1 MTKYKVSFS
10 GGTTVEAPAQATLKE
25 VMNNA
30 GINFDFPCG
39 GRGRCGK
46 CKIRI
51 VAGANEPQAE
61 DKRAL
66 TEEELAAG
74 VRLACVTRVTN
85 DLEVEFLSDK
95 NISHR
100 ILLSSLN
107 RTAKVEPHIIKRYV
121 EVDKASIYDLRT
133 AWQRIK
139 DHLAAQG
146 DQHEATKARVT
157 VLRRIPDVLQ
167 NSEHKITAVLYKDEI
182 RGLEPGNT
190 SEKLLGMAFDIGT
203 TTIAGYLMDLYTGKE
218 LSVAS
223 TLNPQT
229 QFGADVIS
237 RITHANQDPNGLKE
251 LHRVVTRAV
260 NDLIGE
266 AVKKAGVSRD
276 DVYAVSI
283 VGNTCMHHLFIGVN
297 PRDVA
302 LAPYVPVITD
312 PLVIDPADLNLVINP
327 AGKVFVLPNIAGFV
341 GADTVGVLL
350 ATGLDQSEEIKLIV
364 DIGTNGEMAL
374 GNKDKIL
381 ACSTAAGPAFE
392 GAQIS
397 CGMRGASG
405 AIDHVTFEDEFS
417 FSVIDDV
424 APLGICG
431 SALLDT
437 VAGLLE
443 MGLID
448 ARGRLKK
455 PEEVTHPLGQKLKDR
470 LVEINGSPAFLL
482 AGEVNSK
489 ENRPIYVSQKDI
501 RELQLAKG
509 AIATGIRILM
519 QNYGLEVED
528 ITEVQ
533 LAGAFGN
540 YLNPHSACAIGLIPR
555 ELEDRITMVG
565 NAAGLGSQL
574 ALLSETEYE
583 RAATAAR
590 NVQFVELGSDPNFTT
605 VFAESM
611 LFPEQEEN

>member
-611 LFPEQEEN
+611 LFPEQEKN

>member
-1 MTKYKVSFS
+1 MTKYKVAFS
-10 GGTTVEAPAQATLKE
+10 GGTTVEAQPQATLKE
-25 VMNNA
+25 VMNTA

-51 VAGANEPQAE
+51 VSGANAPQSE
-61 DKRAL
+61 EKRLL
-66 TEEELAAG
+66 TEEELKAG
-74 VRLACVTRVTN
+74 IRLACITKVTN
-85 DLEVEFLSDK
+85 DMEVEFLSDK
-95 NISHR
+95 NIAHR

-107 RTAKVEPHIIKRYV
+107 RTAKIEPHIVKRYL
-121 EVDKASIYDLRT
+121 EVDKATIYDLRT
-133 AWQRIK
+133 GWQRIK
-139 DHLAAQG
+139 DQLAAQG
-146 DQHEATKARVT
+146 EQYKNTKARVT
-157 VLRRIPDVLQ
+157 VLRQIPEVLQ
-167 NSEHKITAVLYKDEI
+167 SSDHKITAVLYNDEV
-182 RGLEPGNT
+182 RGLETGNT
-190 SEKLLGMAFDIGT
+190 TEKLLGMAFDIGT

-237 RITHANQDPNGLKE
+237 RITHANQDPKGLRD
-251 LHRVVTRAV
+251 LHHVVTRAV

-266 AVKKAGVSRD
+266 AVQKAGVTRN

-283 VGNTCMHHLFIGVN
+283 VGNTCMHHLFVGIN

-302 LAPYVPVITD
+302 LAPYVPVVTD
-312 PLVIDPADLNLVINP
+312 PLVIEPAELNLQINP

-350 ATGLDQSEEIKLIV
+350 ATGLDQSEEIKLVV

-397 CGMRGASG
+397 CGMRGATG
-405 AIDHVTFEDEFS
+405 AIDHVTFDDDFS

-443 MGLID
+443 VGLID
-448 ARGRLKK
+448 ERGRFKK
-455 PEEVTHPLGQKLKDR
+455 PEEVTHPLGRKLKDR

-482 AGEVNSK
+482 AGELNSK
-489 ENRPIYVSQKDI
+489 ENRPIYVSQKDV

-519 QNYGLEVED
+519 QNYGLTVDD

-540 YLNPHSACAIGLIPR
+540 YLNPHSACAIGLIPK
-555 ELEDRITMVG
+555 ELENRITMIG

-574 ALLSETEYE
+574 ALLSHSEYE
-583 RAATAAR
+583 RAAKAAR
-590 NVQFVELGSDPNFTT
+590 NVQFVELGSDPDFTT

-611 LFPEQEEN
+611 LFPQQEE

>member
-266 AVKKAGVSRD
+266 AVQKAGVSRD

>member
-583 RAATAAR
+583 RAA
-590 NVQFVELGSDPNFTT
+590 
-605 VFAESM
+605 
-611 LFPEQEEN
+611 

>member
-266 AVKKAGVSRD
+266 AVQKAGVARD

>member
-266 AVKKAGVSRD
+266 AVKKAGVARD